1 MRTAYDLF
9 TSMGMSA
16 FAERTTRELPA
27 TGENVRRRTADAT
40 DDPTA
45 RELLIVRL
53 VREGLTNPEIETRL
67 FLSPRTVEWHL
78 R

>member
-27 TGENVRRRTADAT
+27 TGEHVRRRTADAT
-40 DDPTA
+40 DATA

-67 FLSPRTVEWHL
+67 FLSPCTVEWHL